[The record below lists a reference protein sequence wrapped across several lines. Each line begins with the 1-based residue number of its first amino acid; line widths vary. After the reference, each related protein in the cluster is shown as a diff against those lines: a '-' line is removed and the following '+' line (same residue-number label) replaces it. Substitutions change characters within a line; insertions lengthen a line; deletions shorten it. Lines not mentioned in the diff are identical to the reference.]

1 VSVHDHDEKIFQ
13 ILNNPLLPQAQISSA
28 IIFFLSMGFQQNHC
42 IQSLS
47 TLEHPFQ
54 EESSSSST
62 LHLCSL
68 NRSSA
73 IFLFWSPVQ
82 EDGPWS
88 GQIQTHAH
96 YFHELFCEAYTQTHH
111 SPVNLGSFARKLFG
125 TWEGRFCCCFL
136 RASKLWS
143 TMTTRQVRTRQG
155 RFLHAFF

>member
-1 VSVHDHDEKIFQ
+1 LESDVSVHDHDEKIFQ

-47 TLEHPFQ
+47 TLEHPSQ

-96 YFHELFCEAYTQTHH
+96 CFHELFCEAYTQTHR
-111 SPVNLGSFARKLFG
+111 SPVNWVRSLGSCLELGKDASAAASSERANFG
-125 TWEGRFCCCFL
+125 L
-136 RASKLWS
+136 P
-143 TMTTRQVRTRQG
+143 
-155 RFLHAFF
+155 